1 MKTSQLRSRLL
12 AAAVAANLVM
22 PSFAWATPEK
32 AAEYYQ
38 QASAAYQRGE
48 LQEAADLL
56 ERAYA
61 EDPDLVY
68 QYNRVLALEGLKKF
82 DEALRLLNIY
92 GDPMSRDTAQRFT
105 DVEAIRKRLVE
116 GSELQKKLDEEQ
128 KLKEQQEREREQEE
142 KNKQTP
148 VEPAPAE
155 SSTPW
160 LAVGLIAGGG
170 LALGVGALFGSGAL
184 VSQEL
189 DDTQCVKDNLD
200 LGNVGDSVFANC
212 SYADQGDFA
221 AKKSA
226 YDTDVDAIESQQNLA
241 LIFLGA
247 GAVLAVSGV
256 VVWALDDG
264 DETPAATARVAPW
277 VGGDGAGATL
287 NVRF

>member
-1 MKTSQLRSRLL
+1 ML
-12 AAAVAANLVM
+12 AANLVM

-68 QYNRVLALEGLKKF
+68 QYNRVLALEGLKKY
-82 DEALRLLNIY
+82 DEALRLLDIY
-92 GDPMSRDTAQRFT
+92 GDPMSRDAGQRFT
-105 DVEAIRKRLVE
+105 DVDAIRKRLVD
-116 GSELQKKLDEEQ
+116 GSELQKKLEEEQ
-128 KLKEQQEREREQEE
+128 KLKEQQEREQQEKQQQQE
-142 KNKQTP
+142 KP

-170 LALGVGALFGSGAL
+170 LALGVGALFGSGML

-189 DDTQCVKDNLD
+189 DDTQCVNDNLD
-200 LGNVGDSVFANC
+200 LNLTGDAVFEGC
-212 SYADQGDFA
+212 SYATQADFA

-226 YDTDVDAIESQQNLA
+226 YDSDVDAIESQQNLS

-277 VGGDGAGATL
+277 IGGDGAGATL